1 MKKTYKAPEMR
12 VATLYASQS
21 LLMTMSSYNEED
33 DLQDDEYFM
42 EFDDPILWGDDKI
55 GKGGWGEA

>member
-21 LLMTMSSYNEED
+21 LLMTMSSYNEEEDLHD
-33 DLQDDEYFM
+33 DFM

-55 GKGGWGEA
+55 GKGGCWGEA

>member
-1 MKKTYKAPEMR
+1 MKKTYEAPEVFVEM
-12 VATLYASQS
+12 VHASES
-21 LLMTMSSYNEED
+21 LLMTMSSYNEDVLPD
-33 DLQDDEYFM
+33 DDFM

>member
-1 MKKTYKAPEMR
+1 MKKTYKAPQAFVVM
-12 VATLYASQS
+12 VHASEY
-21 LLMTMSSYNEED
+21 LLMTMSSYKEED
-33 DLQDDEYFM
+33 DLPGDDFM

>member
-1 MKKTYKAPEMR
+1 MKKIYKAPEVFVEM
-12 VATLYASQS
+12 AYASEY
-21 LLMTMSSYNEED
+21 LLMTMSSYNED
-33 DLQDDEYFM
+33 DLPDDDFM